1 MPHQTFLAHTARS
14 SHTILSAHSATFM
27 VQMYS
32 RLAKEAV
39 LTLSSAK
46 LRAPNPA
53 RPSVHAVLGA
63 SCVWQVLH
71 GVSYSILF
79 MLPQVAHSP

>member
-1 MPHQTFLAHTARS
+1 MPHATSDVLGTAGS
-14 SHTILSAHSATFM
+14 SHTILYSATFM

-39 LTLSSAK
+39 FTLCSAK
-46 LRAPNPA
+46 LTAHNPA
-53 RPSVHAVLGA
+53 QPSVHAVLGA

-71 GVSYSILF
+71 GASYSILF